1 MKRRTFLSLT
11 LGVALLLCACTGK
24 PAASSSAS
32 TASSYP
38 DSRDEVTKAFV
49 DARYSDISSQTVEH
63 GEDYSIQ
70 WADPAMEE
78 HIRFLLDKP
87 EGDIRHSDVW
97 DLQVL
102 VLRANQSDGFDV
114 ALEQPVSGDSFTFET
129 VETNSEVRH
138 LYNGHAFQ
146 NLSSLEDLK
155 HFDSL
160 QYFSY
165 TASLP
170 YDGLNDLSGLRECEN
185 LKVLYLCNVRP
196 ETLDPLGSLSELQ
209 TLTLYNCGALDL
221 TPLKTLSAL
230 TSLSLNVDQIDSL
243 EPLTALPQL
252 SYLGIGSGST
262 YPSLEPLVQMNLR
275 YLNMNCGMYD
285 SDRYETL
292 DYTPLTQ
299 MKSLAGL
306 TLVYHKRVDREL
318 CEAILANNPDLKYL
332 DISYT
337 KAAESGAKFD
347 VAYLKDARLRG

>member
-1 MKRRTFLSLT
+1 MKRRTFLTLT
-11 LGVALLLCACTGK
+11 LAAALLLCACTGK

-38 DSRDEVTKAFV
+38 DSRDDVTKAFV
-49 DARYSDISSQTVEH
+49 NARYSDIPSQTVEH
-63 GEDYSIQ
+63 GEDYIIQ

-102 VLRANQSDGFDV
+102 VLRVNQSDGFDV

-129 VETNSEVRH
+129 VETNPEVRH

-185 LKVLYLCNVRP
+185 LRVLYLCNVRP
-196 ETLDPLGSLSELQ
+196 EALDPLGSLSELQ
-209 TLTLYNCGALDL
+209 TLTLYNCGVLDL

-230 TSLSLNVDQIDSL
+230 ASLSLNVDQIDSL
-243 EPLTALPQL
+243 EPLTALPHL

-262 YPSLEPLVQMNLR
+262 YPSLEPLVQMNLQ
-275 YLNMNCGMYD
+275 YLDMSCGMF
-285 SDRYETL
+285 DREQYETL
-292 DYTPLTQ
+292 DYTPLTKI
-299 MKSLAGL
+299 KSLVGL
-306 TLVYHKRVDREL
+306 DLTYHTRADQAL
-318 CEAILANNPDLKYL
+318 CEAILANNPNLKYL

-337 KAAESGAKFD
+337 EAAESGAKFD

>member
-11 LGVALLLCACTGK
+11 LGVTLLLCACASK

-32 TASSYP
+32 TAAYP
-38 DSRDEVTKAFV
+38 DNRDEVTKAFAN
-49 DARYSDISSQTVEH
+49 ARYSDIPSQTVEH
-63 GEDYSIQ
+63 GEDYIIQ

-129 VETNSEVRH
+129 VETNPEVRH

-170 YDGLNDLSGLRECEN
+170 YDGLNDLSGLRECGH
-185 LKVLYLCNVRP
+185 LKVLYLGNIRP
-196 ETLDPLGSLSELQ
+196 DALDPLEQLPELQ
-209 TLTLYNCGALDL
+209 TLTLYNCGTLDL
-221 TPLKTLSAL
+221 TPLQTLSAL

-243 EPLTALPQL
+243 APLTALTQL

-262 YPSLEPLVQMNLR
+262 YPSLEPLVQMNLQ
-275 YLNMNCGMYD
+275 YLDMGCGMSD
-285 SDRYETL
+285 SKQYETL

-299 MKSLAGL
+299 MKGL
-306 TLVYHKRVDREL
+306 VGLDLTYHTRADAAL
-318 CEAILANNPDLKYL
+318 CEAILANNPELRYL

-337 KAAESGAKFD
+337 EAAQSGAAFD
-347 VAYLKDARLRG
+347 VEHLRDAKGS